1 MAFVC
6 KYFDMTAIGLGA
18 LTEGGNIGQG
28 GKPGDG
34 KHVFVAF
41 VGKRAGFD
49 QGEIG
54 IGVKAAAVLVKEA
67 AAWSFRP
74 ELGRRGKFA
83 VTQCQRFQLFF
94 LGERHHRFVDVLRP
108 GVRVAVLPT
117 GFQSL
122 NQRVLQEGHIRLGQ
136 FVRIALFAAGDHD
149 AQGIE
154 HLREV
159 AALLIIAVGNFFI
172 AALLQATAVVGLAQ
186 GFFGLKEGREGIG
199 GGGVEGH
206 APYFLAHRFV
216 VVGEQTEGVALVE
229 DELARCV
236 DCHAHQRHADHR
248 RRFAGAGRTKDHL
261 VGDTRAVAL
270 QKGIAHERL
279 AAALVT
285 KVAEVVRASPG
296 AEEWQNR
303 GELAEVGH
311 ARA

>member
-1 MAFVC
+1 
-6 KYFDMTAIGLGA
+6 
-18 LTEGGNIGQG
+18 
-28 GKPGDG
+28 
-34 KHVFVAF
+34 
-41 VGKRAGFD
+41 
-49 QGEIG
+49 
-54 IGVKAAAVLVKEA
+54 
-67 AAWSFRP
+67 
-74 ELGRRGKFA
+74 
-83 VTQCQRFQLFF
+83 
-94 LGERHHRFVDVLRP
+94 
-108 GVRVAVLPT
+108 VRVAFFLAGTQCPDQGVLE
-117 GFQSL
+117 
-122 NQRVLQEGHIRLGQ
+122 EGHVRLGQ
-136 FVRIALFAAGDHD
+136 SFGIALLAAGDHD

-159 AALLIIAVGNFFI
+159 AALLIIAVGDFFI
-172 AALLQATAVVGLAQ
+172 AALLQATTVVGLAQ

-236 DCHAHQRHADHR
+236 HRHAHQRHADHR

-261 VGDTRAVAL
+261 VGDTRAVGFEE
-270 QKGIAHERL
+270 GIAHERL

-285 KVAEVVRASPG
+285 EVAEVVRAPSG

-311 ARA
+311 ARAQC